1 MRYLSL
7 PLWAAV
13 SLVLLV
19 SCSKPPTGP
28 GGTAS
33 AISPE
38 ARIQQI
44 PLADAKKYQEVPGDY
59 RNWRNPYLVIRNDG
73 VGLLDVSNNEEHLI
87 KLEDLTQALAQLPAS
102 AWPYGRV
109 VAVQENG
116 VRARGDDVLIRKN
129 RGIVLGTLEGLHV
142 LVSLGSPPA

>member
-1 MRYLSL
+1 MKYLRLGAVAASL
-7 PLWAAV
+7 AV
-13 SLVLLV
+13 LP
-19 SCSKPPTGP
+19 SCAKPPRAP
-28 GGTAS
+28 EEAATA
-33 AISPE
+33 ATPE

-44 PLADAKKYQEVPGDY
+44 PPADPKKYQEVRADY
-59 RNWRNPYLVIRNDG
+59 RNWRNPYLIVRKDG
-73 VGLLDVSNNEEHLI
+73 VGLLDVANDQQHLI

-116 VRARGDDVLIRKN
+116 VRATGDDALIRKN

-142 LVSLGSPPA
+142 LVSLGPPPA

>member
-1 MRYLSL
+1 MKYLGL
-7 PLWAAV
+7 AAVAV
-13 SLVLLV
+13 SLAMFA
-19 SCSKPPTGP
+19 SCAKPPRAP
-28 GGTAS
+28 EETAA

-44 PLADAKKYQEVPGDY
+44 PPADPKKYQEVRGDY
-59 RNWRNPYLVIRNDG
+59 RNWRNPYLIIRKDG
-73 VGLLDVSNNEEHLI
+73 VGLLDVSNDEQHLI

-116 VRARGDDVLIRKN
+116 VRATGDDVLIRKN

-142 LVSLGSPPA
+142 LVSLGPPPA